1 MMEAVASLALLRW
14 ACLHSL
20 QCPPG
25 GSQMLTGQVVQVELR
40 RSVAPTWDGGTP

>member
-1 MMEAVASLALLRW
+1 MMEAVASLALLCW

-25 GSQMLTGQVVQVELR
+25 GSQMPNGQVVQVELR
-40 RSVAPTWDGGTP
+40 RSVAPTWDSGTP